1 MSATA
6 SEQGRALRR
15 SLWGTLARWTAIY
28 VAVFL
33 VACLAF
39 ELVLKDEVAT
49 YVADLTSDYIAVN
62 AEAVDNYLD
71 LNQSTRSHYEV
82 LYESG
87 DGTAIIRDLDT
98 YYRIKAFKWPL
109 AVALFFAG
117 YVIVVSRVLARSI
130 GFFEELSAAVAG
142 IVRNRNQPVRLS
154 PPLAIEQGELNEVR
168 EAALADE
175 SAAAEAER
183 RKDELVAY
191 LAHDIRTPLTSVV
204 GYLSLLD
211 EAPDLPEEQR
221 RRYVATA
228 LEKAETL
235 DTLTAEFFEITRY
248 NLSSIPIER
257 ADVNVRFLLEQVA
270 DEFLPQMQE
279 KALTA
284 HVEAPEGAT
293 MRVDPDKMA
302 RALGN
307 VVRNAIAYADT
318 ETVMGLSAR
327 RIEGAGWEIAVSDRG
342 REIAPEHLES
352 VFDRFFRE
360 DASRAPSGNA
370 GLGLAIA
377 REIVQAHGGSIRA
390 ASEGGVTTFTIELP

>member
-1 MSATA
+1 M
-6 SEQGRALRR
+6 RA
-15 SLWGTLARWTAIY
+15 LARWTVAYI
-28 VAVFL
+28 AVFL

-39 ELVLKDEVAT
+39 EAVLKDEVAT
-49 YVADLTSDYIAVN
+49 HVVDLISDYIAVD
-62 AEAVDNYLD
+62 AEALDSYLEQ
-71 LNQSTRSHYEV
+71 NRTSSSYFEV
-82 LYESG
+82 VHENENGSVL
-87 DGTAIIRDLDT
+87 IRDLGA
-98 YYRIKAFKWPL
+98 YYRIKSLKLPL
-109 AVALFFAG
+109 AILLFFAG
-117 YVIVVSRVLARSI
+117 CSVLVAQVLARSI
-130 GFFEELSAAVAG
+130 GYFEALSAAVAG
-142 IVRNRNQPVRLS
+142 VVRNREQPVRLA
-154 PPLAIEQGELNEVR
+154 PALAIAQGELNEVR

-175 SAAAEAER
+175 RAAAEAER

-211 EAPDLPEEQR
+211 EAPELSEEQR

-228 LEKAETL
+228 LEKAESL
-235 DTLTAEFFEITRY
+235 DALTAEFFEITRY

-257 ADVNVRFLLEQVA
+257 TDVDVRLFLDQVA
-270 DEFLPQMQE
+270 DEFLPQMRA

-284 HVEAPEGAT
+284 HVDAPEGAT

-307 VVRNAIAYADT
+307 VVRNAIAYADAGT
-318 ETVMGLSAR
+318 TVDLSAVHTD
-327 RIEGAGWEIAVSDRG
+327 GGGWKIAVSDQG

-360 DASRAPSGNA
+360 DTARASGGNA

-377 REIVQAHGGSIRA
+377 REIVLAHGGSIRA
-390 ASEGGVTTFTIELP
+390 ESAEGVTTFTVELP